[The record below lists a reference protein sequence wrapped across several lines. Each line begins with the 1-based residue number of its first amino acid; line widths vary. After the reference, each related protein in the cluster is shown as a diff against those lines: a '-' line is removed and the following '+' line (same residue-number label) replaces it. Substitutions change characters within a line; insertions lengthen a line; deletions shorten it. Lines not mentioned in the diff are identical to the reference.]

1 MQRLRELER
10 ADGAEGPHRHVV
22 RLRVLEVLE
31 ARERGTEERSV
42 RGAELGDLGA
52 TTVTDGLAQR
62 LVRGSGRVAV
72 KVGVAQRLVVRG
84 GDLPKSP

>member
-1 MQRLRELER
+1 M
-10 ADGAEGPHRHVV
+10 GSG
-22 RLRVLEVLE
+22 
-31 ARERGTEERSV
+31 RGTEERGV